1 MAAPTSSI
9 IDPITSS
16 SQAVDT
22 NTRAARVTLY
32 PNDVGLLGAYS
43 TTVKSGIMAAGLAG
57 AAPIVSFRWAPATN
71 PTALC
76 VIRKMKFSLYNLG
89 TGFAPGD
96 ALFEWYVARSFTA
109 VDTGGGAATLTTN
122 NAKLRTSF
130 ATTQA
135 TILVSA
141 TATLTAGT
149 RTKDANPFRDLQ
161 TVYTTTSVP
170 FQNGPVAE
178 NEVYRAEAAEYPL
191 VLAPNEGVVI
201 EATVP
206 ATGTWTF
213 YAGFDWEERLSFGAA
228 SAVAVS

>member
-9 IDPITSS
+9 IDPITSA
-16 SQAVDT
+16 SQAVET
-22 NTRAARVTLY
+22 NTRAGRVTLY

-43 TTVKSGIMAAGLAG
+43 TTVKSGIMAAGLA
-57 AAPIVSFRWAPATN
+57 AASPIVSFRWAPATN
-71 PTALC
+71 TTALC
-76 VIRKMKFSLYNLG
+76 VIRKMKFSMFNLG
-89 TGFAPGD
+89 TAFAVGD
-96 ALFEWYVARSFTA
+96 ALFEYYVARSFTA

-161 TVYTTTSVP
+161 GVDTTTTIP
-170 FQNGPVAE
+170 FAPIVLGE
-178 NEVYRAEAAEYPL
+178 TEVYRAEPGEYPL
-191 VLAPNEGVVI
+191 ILAPNEGVVI

-213 YAGFDWEERLSFGAA
+213 YAGFDWEERLSYGAA